1 MLSLE
6 ALLECSQFF
15 PHFIVSLFDS
25 KAGHLLSYLG
35 LIHWEKPL
43 ELPISTQ
50 YASPLEQ
57 LPMVPRE
64 ALQWE
69 CTKPH
74 ATAWEAALNLEVLLM
89 ERKRQPSPP
98 RKTVESLLWLSSE
111 TELVW
116 LSSLSYVGHESL
128 LVVFALKSADFI
140 KWHPSLTT
148 FCLGE
153 VWQEQPPPMR
163 YGL

>member
-6 ALLECSQFF
+6 ALLECFQFF
-15 PHFIVSLFDS
+15 PHYIVSIFDS
-25 KAGHLLSYLG
+25 KAGHLLSCLG

-50 YASPLEQ
+50 YASLLKQ
-57 LPMVPRE
+57 LPMVPRQ

-74 ATAWEAALNLEVLLM
+74 AMAWEAVLNLEIVLM

-98 RKTVESLLWLSSE
+98 RKIVESLLWLHSGME
-111 TELVW
+111 RVW
-116 LSSLSYVGHESL
+116 LSSLSCVGHQSL
-128 LVVFALKSADFI
+128 LVVFAFYLGLKSADFI
-140 KWHPSLTT
+140 KWHLSLTT
-148 FCLGE
+148 LCLGE
-153 VWQEQPPPMR
+153 V
-163 YGL
+163 